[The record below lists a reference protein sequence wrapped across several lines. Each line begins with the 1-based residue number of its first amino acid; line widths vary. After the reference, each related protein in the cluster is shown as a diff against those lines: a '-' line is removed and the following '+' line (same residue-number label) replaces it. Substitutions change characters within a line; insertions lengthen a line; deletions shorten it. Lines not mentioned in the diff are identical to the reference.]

1 MIRVLNFILILCI
14 FAGCKE
20 VEKENS
26 DRKPTIYIIGDS
38 TVKNGRGDGAG
49 GLWGWGDPLVQFFD
63 TSKVNIENH
72 ALGGTS
78 SRTFRSKGLW
88 DEVLRKIQPGDY
100 VLMQFGHNDDGPIN
114 DNFRA
119 RGTIYGFSDATEE
132 IDNMLTGAHE
142 IVHTYGWYI
151 RQYIAEAKAKGA
163 IPVVISPIPR
173 NDWENG
179 QVPRNDKK
187 YGLWAKEVANL
198 EEVEF
203 INLNEK
209 MATAMEKLGEDA
221 VTGQYFFKRD
231 HTHTSAKGAVL
242 AASLIVEELKK
253 SDECYLKDYLLE
265 NPRINFPVKKKV
277 FIIGDS
283 TVANGNDEIVGWG
296 RELHHYMDTT
306 RLLII
311 NKARGGRS
319 SRSFQYE
326 GLWDEV
332 LAQLNSGDFLLIQF
346 GHNDGGNLD
355 KPKYRGSL
363 PGMGDE
369 KKEVTRDDGSKE
381 TVHTYGWY
389 MKKYIQDAKAK
400 GVSVIVLSQI
410 PRNEWPDGKVE
421 RVDDNYGKWA
431 KEAAK
436 SEKAFFIDLNNAIA
450 IEYEAMGPKIVKQF
464 FPSDHTHTNFY
475 GARFNALTLA
485 EEIQN
490 LGGCELRG
498 YTNLY

>member
-1 MIRVLNFILILCI
+1 MRRVLNIILVLCF

-20 VEKENS
+20 IEKENS

-63 TSKVNIENH
+63 TSRVNIENH

-100 VLMQFGHNDDGPIN
+100 LFMQFGHNDDGPIN
-114 DNFRA
+114 DDFRA
-119 RGTIYGFSDATEE
+119 RGTIYGISDATEE

-163 IPVVISPIPR
+163 IPVVMSPIPR

-179 QVPRNDKK
+179 QVPRNDTK

-242 AASLIVEELKK
+242 AATLIVEELKK
-253 SDECYLKDYLLE
+253 SDECYLKDYLLT
-265 NPRINFPVKKKV
+265 NPKINFPVKKKV

-283 TVANGNDEIVGWG
+283 TVANGNDEIIGWG
-296 RELHHYMDTT
+296 RELYNYMDTT
-306 RLLII
+306 RLLIL

-332 LAQLNSGDFLLIQF
+332 LAQLNSGDFLIIQF

-363 PGMGDE
+363 PGTGDE
-369 KKEVTRDDGSKE
+369 TMEIIRDDGSKE

-389 MKKYIQDAKAK
+389 IKKYIQDAKAK

-410 PRNEWPDGKVE
+410 PRNEWPNGKVE

-436 SEKAFFIDLNNAIA
+436 AEKAFFIDLNNAIA
-450 IEYEAMGPKIVKQF
+450 VEYEAMGPKIVKQF
-464 FPSDHTHTNFY
+464 FPGDHTHTNVY
-475 GARFNALTLA
+475 GARFNALTLT

-490 LGGCELRG
+490 LGECKLRG

>member
-1 MIRVLNFILILCI
+1 MRILSIL
-14 FAGCKE
+14 FVSLLLLSFSKKE
-20 VEKENS
+20 EP
-26 DRKPTIYIIGDS
+26 KPTIYIIGDS

-63 TSKVNIENH
+63 TSRVNIENH

-100 VLMQFGHNDDGPIN
+100 LFMQFGHNDDGPIN
-114 DNFRA
+114 DDFRA
-119 RGTIYGFSDATEE
+119 RGTIYGISDATEE

-163 IPVVISPIPR
+163 IPVVVSPIPR

-179 QVPRNDKK
+179 QVPRNDTK
-187 YGLWAKEVANL
+187 YGLWAKEVANS

-203 INLNEK
+203 INLNEI

-221 VTGQYFFKRD
+221 VTGHYFFKRD

-242 AASLIVEELKK
+242 AATLIVEELKK
-253 SDECYLKDYLLE
+253 SDECYLKDYLLK
-265 NPRINFPVKKKV
+265 NPKINFPVKKKV

-296 RELHHYMDTT
+296 RELYNYMDTT
-306 RLLII
+306 RLLIL

-319 SRSFQYE
+319 SRSFHYE

-332 LAQLNSGDFLLIQF
+332 RTQLNSGDFLIIQF

-363 PGMGDE
+363 PGTGDE
-369 KKEVTRDDGSKE
+369 TIEVTRDDGSKE

-389 MKKYIQDAKAK
+389 IKKYIEDAKAK

-431 KEAAK
+431 REAAK
-436 SEKAFFIDLNNAIA
+436 AEKAFFIDLNNAIA
-450 IEYEAMGPKIVKQF
+450 VEYEAMGPKIVKQF
-464 FPSDHTHTNFY
+464 FPGDHTHTNVY
-475 GARFNALTLA
+475 GARFNALTLT

-490 LGGCELRG
+490 LGDCKLRG

>member
-1 MIRVLNFILILCI
+1 MG
-14 FAGCKE
+14 GCKE
-20 VEKENS
+20 IEKENS
-26 DRKPTIYIIGDS
+26 NRKPTIYIIGDS
-38 TVKNGRGDGAG
+38 TVKNGHGDGAG

-63 TSKVNIENH
+63 TSRVNIENH

-88 DEVLRKIQPGDY
+88 DEVIRKIQPGDY

-114 DNFRA
+114 DDFRA
-119 RGTIYGFSDATEE
+119 RGTIYGFGDTTEE

-163 IPVVISPIPR
+163 IPVVMAPIPR

-179 QVPRNDKK
+179 QVLRNDEK

-203 INLNEK
+203 INLNDR
-209 MATAMEKLGEDA
+209 MAGAMEKLGEDA
-221 VTGQYFFKRD
+221 VTGHYFFKRD

-253 SDECYLKDYLLE
+253 SDDNYLKDYLLE
-265 NPRINFPVKKKV
+265 NPKINFPVKKKV

-283 TVANGNDEIVGWG
+283 TVANGSDKIVGWG
-296 RELHHYMDTT
+296 RELYHYMDTT
-306 RLLII
+306 RLLIF

-346 GHNDGGNLD
+346 GHNDGGNID
-355 KPKYRGSL
+355 KAKYRGSL
-363 PGMGDE
+363 PGLGDE
-369 KKEVTRDDGSKE
+369 TRKITREDGSEE

-400 GVSVIVLSQI
+400 GVTVIVLSQI

-436 SEKAFFIDLNNAIA
+436 SEKAFFIDLNNAVA
-450 IEYEAMGPKIVKQF
+450 VEYEAMGPKIVKQF
-464 FPSDHTHTNFY
+464 FPGDHTHTNAN

-498 YTNLY
+498 YTNLF